1 MDLDQIIKRIDDVHK
16 RNRVTEVLLLVLTSL
31 LFACG
36 ITCFIMA
43 IIKQEYAW
51 GMPPAIT
58 TGLLYFPFKEIK
70 ELRTK
75 NIALATAPVLIN
87 TLPKAQAAKEISKLN
102 RKSTR
107 LNSSH

>member
-1 MDLDQIIKRIDDVHK
+1 MDIQSIVKRIDDVHR
-16 RNRVTEVLLLVLTSL
+16 RNRTTETVLLIGTSV

-43 IIKQEYAW
+43 MVKQQYAW

-58 TGLLYFPFKEIK
+58 TGLLYFPFKEVK
-70 ELRTK
+70 ELRRK

-87 TLPKAQAAKEISKLN
+87 TLPKAKAAEEISKLLEN
-102 RKSTR
+102 LFGTDE
-107 LNSSH
+107 

>member
-1 MDLDQIIKRIDDVHK
+1 MDLAQIIKRIDEVHK
-16 RNRVTEVLLLVLTSL
+16 RNRNTEMLLLIGTSL

-43 IIKQEYAW
+43 IVKQEYAW

-58 TGLLYFPFKEIK
+58 TGLLYYPIKEVK
-70 ELRTK
+70 ELRKK

-87 TLPKAQAAKEISKLN
+87 TLPKSKAAEEISKLLEN
-102 RKSTR
+102 LFGDSE
-107 LNSSH
+107 